1 MNRNNLITISGAALL
16 SFGLL
21 TGVTN
26 NSEVSAAVE
35 VGQSNMLERNAYI
48 YNSQGHRT
56 KNVWKH
62 GKKVLVLGIKT
73 IKGKKYA
80 RTGRNQYIR
89 LTNFKNYNTSSK
101 PTALLKHNAYVF
113 DKNGRQIKVASLKKN
128 KIVTILGTR
137 YIKGKKYYQIAK
149 NRFIKAT
156 NATTLI
162 ANEANNSRNDLNQKS
177 TANNTNTTT
186 VTNNNSTSVN
196 SNVDNNAVTGVT
208 NTVNGS
214 TVSSNVTNSSTVSAN
229 SNTNSSTT
237 SEKSTDI
244 KNNDTDGNSSDLEK
258 ELKVLHTSYIFDKA
272 GKHILG
278 RGVSKGEMVYV
289 ENETLIN
296 GKHYYVLEDDDN
308 YGLDGITGYVPAT
321 AFDKNATEL
330 KVTVSDENFI
340 QYNKDI
346 DKLIRSSGISNS
358 NAYNYAYDL
367 SSPAKRNA
375 YDDAHDTAYAVGNFK
390 YSTVEDM
397 NAAKANL
404 KQAIKDLDGKPV
416 VVEGTYDNYTLTST
430 QKSQILALVNKKY
443 NVTDA
448 RFDPDGNI
456 IYTQGAQ
463 RRTTDI
469 RPFIRFENKA
479 SFNTLQQY
487 SFNTLQQYMGN
498 QVVKHNSFLYNDKG
512 QRELGEF
519 VSKGDKVHVSSYTE
533 INGQIYYSFDNING
547 SDVYLTSGTLD
558 TFLPVS
564 VFEENGKDEKFEPAS
579 KKEFDDFNKFLRNM
593 NGQVYMHDIYNLSSP
608 TARASYQEAS
618 NIGSRVANDDR
629 SSQADIEIAEKQMKA
644 AFAKLNGKKI
654 QIKGKRKDHKYTK
667 EEIEQILAL
676 IARSRGIKNIKY
688 VEISNDTI
696 KYIFNHKNEQA
707 DTRSF
712 VHFSD
717 DDSWN

>member
-1 MNRNNLITISGAALL
+1 MNRNILITISGAALL

-26 NSEVSAAVE
+26 NNEVSAAVQ
-35 VGQSNMLERNAYI
+35 VGQSNRLERNAYI
-48 YNSQGHRT
+48 YNSQGRRT
-56 KNVWKH
+56 KKNVWKH
-62 GKKVLVLGIKT
+62 GKKVLVLGTKT

-80 RTGRNQYIR
+80 RIGRNQYIR
-89 LTNFKNYNTSSK
+89 LTNFKKYNTSSK

-113 DKNGRQIKVASLKKN
+113 DENGRRIKVASLKKN

-149 NRFIKAT
+149 NRFIKAA
-156 NATTLI
+156 NATTSI
-162 ANEANNSRNDLNQKS
+162 ANEVNNSRNDLNQKS

-186 VTNNNSTSVN
+186 VINNNSTSVN

-214 TVSSNVTNSSTVSAN
+214 TVSSNVTSSSTVSAN

-258 ELKVLHTSYIFDKA
+258 GLKVLHTSYVFDKA

-278 RGVSKGEMVYV
+278 SFVIKGSIVYV
-289 ENETLIN
+289 KNATLIN
-296 GKHYYVLEDDDN
+296 GKQYYGLVGDDD
-308 YGLDGITGYVPAT
+308 DSITGYVPAT
-321 AFDKNATEL
+321 AFDKNATGL
-330 KVTVSDENFI
+330 KVTVSDKSFI
-340 QYNKDI
+340 QYKKDI
-346 DKLIRSSGISNS
+346 DQLSSGIFNS
-358 NAYNYAYDL
+358 FAYDL
-367 SSPAKRNA
+367 SSPAKKNA
-375 YDDAHDTAYAVGNFK
+375 YRAAYSAAYEVGNFK

-397 NAAKANL
+397 EAAKANL

-416 VVEGTYDNYTLTST
+416 VVEGTYDNYILTST

-448 RFDPDGNI
+448 RFDPDGKYV
-456 IYTQGAQ
+456 IYTQDAQ
-463 RRTTDI
+463 RKTTDI

-479 SFNTLQQY
+479 SFNPL
-487 SFNTLQQYMGN
+487 QYMGN
-498 QVVKHNSFLYNDKG
+498 QVVKHNSFVYNDKG

-519 VSKGDKVHVSSYTE
+519 VSKGDKVRVSSYTK
-533 INGQIYYSFDNING
+533 INGQIYYSFDNIIG
-547 SDVYLTSGTLD
+547 SDVYPTLD
-558 TFLPVS
+558 KFLPVS

-579 KKEFDDFNKFLRNM
+579 KKEFDDFTKFLRNM
-593 NGQVYMHDIYNLSSP
+593 NGQVYDHDIYELSSP
-608 TARASYQEAS
+608 TDRANYQKAS
-618 NIGSRVANDDR
+618 EIGGRVANDDR
-629 SSQADIEIAEKQMKA
+629 SSQADIEIVEKQMKA
-644 AFAKLNGKKI
+644 AFAKLNGQKI
-654 QIKGKRKDHKYTK
+654 QIEGKRKDHKYTK
-667 EEIEQILAL
+667 EEIKQILAL

-688 VEISNDTI
+688 VGISNDTI
-696 KYIFNHKNEQA
+696 KYVVNHRNEQA

-717 DDSWN
+717 DNSWN

>member
-1 MNRNNLITISGAALL
+1 MNRNILITISGAALL

-26 NSEVSAAVE
+26 NNEVSAAVQ
-35 VGQSNMLERNAYI
+35 VGQSNRLERNAYI

-56 KNVWKH
+56 KKNVWKH
-62 GKKVLVLGIKT
+62 GKKVLVLGTKT

-80 RTGRNQYIR
+80 RIGRNQYIR
-89 LTNFKNYNTSSK
+89 LTNFKKYNTSSK

-113 DKNGRQIKVASLKKN
+113 DENGRRIKVASLKKN

-149 NRFIKAT
+149 NRFIKAA
-156 NATTLI
+156 NATTSI
-162 ANEANNSRNDLNQKS
+162 ANEVNNSRNDLNQKS

-186 VTNNNSTSVN
+186 VINNNSTSVN

-214 TVSSNVTNSSTVSAN
+214 TVSSNVTSSSTVSAN

-258 ELKVLHTSYIFDKA
+258 ELKVLHTSYVFDKA

-278 RGVSKGEMVYV
+278 SFVIKGSMVDV
-289 ENETLIN
+289 KNATLIN
-296 GKHYYVLEDDDN
+296 GKQYYGLVGDDD
-308 YGLDGITGYVPAT
+308 DSITGYVPAT
-321 AFDKNATEL
+321 AFDKNATGL
-330 KVTVSDENFI
+330 KVTVSDRSFI
-340 QYNKDI
+340 QYKKDI
-346 DKLIRSSGISNS
+346 DQLSSGIFNS
-358 NAYNYAYDL
+358 SAYDL
-367 SSPAKRNA
+367 SSPAKKNA
-375 YDDAHDTAYAVGNFK
+375 YRAAYSAAYEVGNFK

-397 NAAKANL
+397 EAAKANL

-416 VVEGTYDNYTLTST
+416 VVEGTYDNYILTST
-430 QKSQILALVNKKY
+430 QKSQILALVNKEY

-448 RFDPDGNI
+448 RFDPDGKYV
-456 IYTQGAQ
+456 IYTQDAQ
-463 RRTTDI
+463 RKTTDI
-469 RPFIRFENKA
+469 RPFIRFENKV
-479 SFNTLQQY
+479 SFNPL
-487 SFNTLQQYMGN
+487 QYMGN
-498 QVVKHNSFLYNDKG
+498 QVVKHNSFVYNDKG

-519 VSKGDKVHVSSYTE
+519 VSKGDKVRVSSYTK
-533 INGQIYYSFDNING
+533 INGQIYYSFDNIIG
-547 SDVYLTSGTLD
+547 SDVYPTLD
-558 TFLPVS
+558 KFLPVS

-579 KKEFDDFNKFLRNM
+579 KKEFDDFTKFLRNM
-593 NGQVYMHDIYNLSSP
+593 NGQVYDHDIYNLSSP
-608 TARASYQEAS
+608 TDRASYQKVSE
-618 NIGSRVANDDR
+618 IGSRVANDDR
-629 SSQADIEIAEKQMKA
+629 SSQADIEIVEKQMKA

-654 QIKGKRKDHKYTK
+654 QIEGKRKDHKYTK
-667 EEIEQILAL
+667 EEIEQILDL

-688 VEISNDTI
+688 VGISNDTI
-696 KYIFNHKNEQA
+696 EYVVNHKNEQA
-707 DTRSF
+707 DTRFF

-717 DDSWN
+717 DNSWN

>member
-1 MNRNNLITISGAALL
+1 MNRNILITISGAALL

-26 NSEVSAAVE
+26 NNEVSAAVQ
-35 VGQSNMLERNAYI
+35 VGQSNRLERNAYI

-56 KNVWKH
+56 KKNVWKH
-62 GKKVLVLGIKT
+62 GKKVLVLGTKT

-80 RTGRNQYIR
+80 RIGRNQYIR
-89 LTNFKNYNTSSK
+89 LTNFKKYNTSSK

-113 DKNGRQIKVASLKKN
+113 DENGRRIKVASLKKN

-149 NRFIKAT
+149 NRFIKAA
-156 NATTLI
+156 NATTSI
-162 ANEANNSRNDLNQKS
+162 ANEINNSRNDLNQKS

-186 VTNNNSTSVN
+186 VINNNSTSVN

-214 TVSSNVTNSSTVSAN
+214 TVSSNVTSSSTVSAN

-258 ELKVLHTSYIFDKA
+258 ELKVLHTSYVFDKA

-278 RGVSKGEMVYV
+278 SFVIKGSMVDV
-289 ENETLIN
+289 KNATLIN
-296 GKHYYVLEDDDN
+296 GKQYYGLVGDDD
-308 YGLDGITGYVPAT
+308 DSITGYVPAT
-321 AFDKNATEL
+321 AFDKNATGL
-330 KVTVSDENFI
+330 KVTVSDRSFI
-340 QYNKDI
+340 QYKKDI
-346 DKLIRSSGISNS
+346 DQLSSGIFNS
-358 NAYNYAYDL
+358 SAYDL
-367 SSPAKRNA
+367 SSPAKKNA
-375 YDDAHDTAYAVGNFK
+375 YRAAYSAAYEVGNFK

-397 NAAKANL
+397 EAAKANL

-416 VVEGTYDNYTLTST
+416 VVEGTYDNYILTST
-430 QKSQILALVNKKY
+430 QKSQILALVNKEY

-448 RFDPDGNI
+448 RFDPDGKYV
-456 IYTQGAQ
+456 IYTQDAQ
-463 RRTTDI
+463 RKTTDI
-469 RPFIRFENKA
+469 RPFIRFENKV
-479 SFNTLQQY
+479 SFNPL
-487 SFNTLQQYMGN
+487 QYMGN
-498 QVVKHNSFLYNDKG
+498 QVVKHNSFVYNDKG

-519 VSKGDKVHVSSYTE
+519 VSKGDKVQVSSYTK
-533 INGQIYYSFDNING
+533 INGQIYYSFDNIIG
-547 SDVYLTSGTLD
+547 SDVYPTLD
-558 TFLPVS
+558 KFLPVS

-579 KKEFDDFNKFLRNM
+579 KKEFDDFTKFLRNM
-593 NGQVYMHDIYNLSSP
+593 NGQVYDHDIYNLSSP
-608 TARASYQEAS
+608 TDRASYQKVSE
-618 NIGSRVANDDR
+618 IGSRVANDDR
-629 SSQADIEIAEKQMKA
+629 SSQADIEIVEKQMKA

-654 QIKGKRKDHKYTK
+654 QIEGKRKDHKYTK
-667 EEIEQILAL
+667 EEIEQILDL

-688 VEISNDTI
+688 VGISNDTI
-696 KYIFNHKNEQA
+696 EYVVNHKNEQA
-707 DTRSF
+707 DTRFF

-717 DDSWN
+717 DNSWN

>member
-1 MNRNNLITISGAALL
+1 MNRNILITISGAALL

-26 NSEVSAAVE
+26 NNEVSAAVQ
-35 VGQSNMLERNAYI
+35 VGQSNRLERNAYI

-56 KNVWKH
+56 KKNVWKH
-62 GKKVLVLGIKT
+62 GKKVLVLGTKT

-80 RTGRNQYIR
+80 RIGRNQYIR
-89 LTNFKNYNTSSK
+89 LTNFKKYNTSSK

-113 DKNGRQIKVASLKKN
+113 DENGRRIKVASLKKN

-149 NRFIKAT
+149 NRFIKAA
-156 NATTLI
+156 NATTSI
-162 ANEANNSRNDLNQKS
+162 ANEINNSRNDLNQKS

-186 VTNNNSTSVN
+186 VINNNSTSVN

-214 TVSSNVTNSSTVSAN
+214 TVSSNVTSSSTVSAN

-258 ELKVLHTSYIFDKA
+258 ELKVLHTSYVFDKA

-278 RGVSKGEMVYV
+278 SFVIKGSMVDV
-289 ENETLIN
+289 KNATLIN
-296 GKHYYVLEDDDN
+296 GKQYYGLVGDDD
-308 YGLDGITGYVPAT
+308 DSITGYVPAT
-321 AFDKNATEL
+321 AFDKNATGL
-330 KVTVSDENFI
+330 KVTVSDKSFI
-340 QYNKDI
+340 QYKKDI
-346 DKLIRSSGISNS
+346 DQLSSGIFNS
-358 NAYNYAYDL
+358 SAYDL
-367 SSPAKRNA
+367 SSPAKKNA
-375 YDDAHDTAYAVGNFK
+375 YRAAYSAAYEVGNFK

-397 NAAKANL
+397 EAAKANL

-416 VVEGTYDNYTLTST
+416 VVEGTYDNYILTST
-430 QKSQILALVNKKY
+430 QKSQILALVNKEY

-448 RFDPDGNI
+448 RFDPDGKYV
-456 IYTQGAQ
+456 IYTQDAQ
-463 RRTTDI
+463 RKTTDI
-469 RPFIRFENKA
+469 RPFIRFENKV
-479 SFNTLQQY
+479 SFNPL
-487 SFNTLQQYMGN
+487 QYMGN
-498 QVVKHNSFLYNDKG
+498 QVVKHNSFVYNDKG

-519 VSKGDKVHVSSYTE
+519 VSKGDKVRVSSYTK
-533 INGQIYYSFDNING
+533 INGQIYYSFDNIIG
-547 SDVYLTSGTLD
+547 SDVYPTSD
-558 TFLPVS
+558 KFLPVS

-579 KKEFDDFNKFLRNM
+579 KKEFDDFTKFLRNM
-593 NGQVYMHDIYNLSSP
+593 NGQVYDHDIYNLSSP
-608 TARASYQEAS
+608 TDRASYQKVSE
-618 NIGSRVANDDR
+618 IGSRVANDDR
-629 SSQADIEIAEKQMKA
+629 SSQADIEIVEKQMKA

-654 QIKGKRKDHKYTK
+654 QIEGKRKDHKYTK
-667 EEIEQILAL
+667 EEIEQILDL

-688 VEISNDTI
+688 VGISNDTI
-696 KYIFNHKNEQA
+696 EYVVNHKNEQA
-707 DTRSF
+707 DTRFF

-717 DDSWN
+717 DNSWN

>member
-1 MNRNNLITISGAALL
+1 MNRNILITISGAALL

-26 NSEVSAAVE
+26 NNEVSAAVQ
-35 VGQSNMLERNAYI
+35 VGQSNRLERNAYI

-56 KNVWKH
+56 KKNVWKH
-62 GKKVLVLGIKT
+62 GKKVLVLGTKT

-80 RTGRNQYIR
+80 RIGRNQYIR
-89 LTNFKNYNTSSK
+89 LTNFKKYNTSSK

-113 DKNGRQIKVASLKKN
+113 DENGRRIKVASLKKN

-149 NRFIKAT
+149 NRFIKAA
-156 NATTLI
+156 NATTSI
-162 ANEANNSRNDLNQKS
+162 ANEINNSRNDLNQKS

-186 VTNNNSTSVN
+186 VINNNSTSVN

-214 TVSSNVTNSSTVSAN
+214 TVSSNVTSSSTVSAN

-258 ELKVLHTSYIFDKA
+258 ELKVLHTSYVFDKA

-278 RGVSKGEMVYV
+278 SFVIKGSMVDV
-289 ENETLIN
+289 KNATLIN
-296 GKHYYVLEDDDN
+296 GKQYYGLVGDDD
-308 YGLDGITGYVPAT
+308 DSIIGYVPAT
-321 AFDKNATEL
+321 AFDKNATGL
-330 KVTVSDENFI
+330 KVTVSDKSFI
-340 QYNKDI
+340 QYKKDI
-346 DKLIRSSGISNS
+346 DQLSSGIFNS
-358 NAYNYAYDL
+358 SAYDL
-367 SSPAKRNA
+367 SSPAKKNA
-375 YDDAHDTAYAVGNFK
+375 YRAAYSAAYEVGNFK

-397 NAAKANL
+397 EAAKANL

-416 VVEGTYDNYTLTST
+416 VVEGTYDNYILTST
-430 QKSQILALVNKKY
+430 QKSQILALVNKEY

-448 RFDPDGNI
+448 RFDPDGKYV
-456 IYTQGAQ
+456 IYTQDAQ
-463 RRTTDI
+463 RKTTDI
-469 RPFIRFENKA
+469 RPFIRFENKV
-479 SFNTLQQY
+479 SFNPL
-487 SFNTLQQYMGN
+487 QYMGN
-498 QVVKHNSFLYNDKG
+498 QVVKHNSFVYNDKG

-519 VSKGDKVHVSSYTE
+519 VSKGDKVRVSSYTK
-533 INGQIYYSFDNING
+533 INGQIYYSFDNIIG
-547 SDVYLTSGTLD
+547 SDVYPTLD
-558 TFLPVS
+558 KFLPVS

-579 KKEFDDFNKFLRNM
+579 KKEFDDFTKFLRNM
-593 NGQVYMHDIYNLSSP
+593 NGQVYDHDIYNLSSP
-608 TARASYQEAS
+608 TDRASYQKVSE
-618 NIGSRVANDDR
+618 IGSRVANDDR
-629 SSQADIEIAEKQMKA
+629 SSQADIEIVEKQMKA

-654 QIKGKRKDHKYTK
+654 QIEGKRKDHKYTK
-667 EEIEQILAL
+667 EEIEQILDL

-688 VEISNDTI
+688 VGISNDTI
-696 KYIFNHKNEQA
+696 EYVVNHKNEQA
-707 DTRSF
+707 DTRFF

-717 DDSWN
+717 DNSWN

>member
-1 MNRNNLITISGAALL
+1 MNRNILITISGAALL

-26 NSEVSAAVE
+26 NNEVSAAVQ
-35 VGQSNMLERNAYI
+35 VGQSNRLERNAYI
-48 YNSQGHRT
+48 YNSQGRRT
-56 KNVWKH
+56 KKNVWKH
-62 GKKVLVLGIKT
+62 GKKVLVLGTKT

-80 RTGRNQYIR
+80 RIGRNQYIR
-89 LTNFKNYNTSSK
+89 LTNFKKYNTSSK

-113 DKNGRQIKVASLKKN
+113 DENGRRIKVASLKKN

-149 NRFIKAT
+149 NRFIKAA
-156 NATTLI
+156 NATTSI
-162 ANEANNSRNDLNQKS
+162 ANEVNNSRNDLNQKS

-186 VTNNNSTSVN
+186 VINNNSTSVN

-214 TVSSNVTNSSTVSAN
+214 TVSSNVTSSSTVSAN

-258 ELKVLHTSYIFDKA
+258 GLKVLHTSYVFDKA

-278 RGVSKGEMVYV
+278 SFVIKGSIVYV
-289 ENETLIN
+289 KNATLIN
-296 GKHYYVLEDDDN
+296 GKQYYGLVGDDD
-308 YGLDGITGYVPAT
+308 DSITGYVPAT
-321 AFDKNATEL
+321 AFDKNATGL
-330 KVTVSDENFI
+330 KVTVSDKSFI
-340 QYNKDI
+340 QYKKDI
-346 DKLIRSSGISNS
+346 DQLSSGIFNS
-358 NAYNYAYDL
+358 FAYDL
-367 SSPAKRNA
+367 SSPAKKNA
-375 YDDAHDTAYAVGNFK
+375 YRAAYSAAYEVGNFK

-397 NAAKANL
+397 EAAKANL

-416 VVEGTYDNYTLTST
+416 VVEGTYDNYILTST

-448 RFDPDGNI
+448 RFDPDGKYV
-456 IYTQGAQ
+456 IYTQDAQ
-463 RRTTDI
+463 RKTTDI

-479 SFNTLQQY
+479 SFNPL
-487 SFNTLQQYMGN
+487 QYMGN
-498 QVVKHNSFLYNDKG
+498 QVVKHNSFVYNDKG

-519 VSKGDKVHVSSYTE
+519 VSKGDKVRVSSYTK
-533 INGQIYYSFDNING
+533 INGQIYYSFYNING
-547 SDVYLTSGTLD
+547 SDVYPTSD
-558 TFLPVS
+558 KFLPVS

-579 KKEFDDFNKFLRNM
+579 KKEFDDFTKFLRNM
-593 NGQVYMHDIYNLSSP
+593 NGQVYDHDIYELSSP
-608 TARASYQEAS
+608 TDRANYQKAS
-618 NIGSRVANDDR
+618 EIGGRVANDDR
-629 SSQADIEIAEKQMKA
+629 SSQADIEIVEKQMKA

-654 QIKGKRKDHKYTK
+654 QIEGKRKDHKYTK
-667 EEIEQILAL
+667 EEIEQILDL

-688 VEISNDTI
+688 VGISNDTI
-696 KYIFNHKNEQA
+696 EYVVNHKNEQA
-707 DTRSF
+707 DTRFF

-717 DDSWN
+717 DNSWN